1 MKYIIILVCFFTV
14 LYALYVVLVNVLKR
28 FSYAVNRWFSFIAL
42 LTSGMV
48 SCLLVPFFIPNIDI
62 TELIRWYFALIIIIN
77 QAFFHYTQIF
87 PRWEKKSPFLII
99 SISAIPGIFTFLFTV
114 ASNSIIL
121 SASFNGLHIQFIYGQ
136 FIWLYLSVFVL
147 YIMGTFITLFYKVR
161 RLENTSFRYQLFYV
175 FMGNHVG
182 ALIILVSFIIMPY
195 VFKRFEYHSLGISS
209 AAFLLLYIN
218 NYAISDERYLNFKE
232 FYLKIAYYGVV
243 LVFTVIPTYW
253 ILVNS
258 YRYFVAGGQIP
269 AVAVAFLNFIYLILF
284 TRVIQPYLERLIK
297 REYASLE
304 KRFND
309 FIQALSQVEEFE
321 GDPTYWDRFFTTTMD
336 SLEYLF
342 NVTSASFL
350 MYNESEKAFILSH
363 TIGQLPQV
371 KRVSLGDS
379 LVQLCQMAKTTIHQ
393 SLFYTDEMIKPFD
406 DVLGLVKNNSIEVIL
421 PCFDQSGKLIGILFI
436 GPHKKGRPYTFN
448 EIEFMELYRVKFNN
462 ALVNSLQIEEVKS
475 KQIGEHDNLV
485 VSAIKNSIIPR
496 QMPYIDHIRISSFF
510 MNNSNLGGEF
520 FNAKVLHKNALAFL
534 ISDCSYSGVDA
545 AVLALELY
553 AAFESLSPIYDT
565 PEKIMQL
572 LNWVVCTSKFTERY
586 ATSFCF
592 TFNSEALSLKYINA
606 AFNPLIIYEI
616 QNDSFIEL
624 DTKGI
629 PIGIEKDFIYE
640 SKEYVVK
647 GPCIGCIY
655 SNGITGAVNSNGQ
668 PYSIGRIKDLIRLHN
683 SESPALIIRRISSDI
698 DTYTSNTAVKEDI
711 SIIIFRIE

>member
-1 MKYIIILVCFFTV
+1 M
-14 LYALYVVLVNVLKR
+14 
-28 FSYAVNRWFSFIAL
+28 
-42 LTSGMV
+42 
-48 SCLLVPFFIPNIDI
+48 PFFISNIGI
-62 TELIRWYFALIIIIN
+62 TEVTRWYFALIIIIN

-87 PRWEKKSPFLII
+87 PRWEKKSPLFIV
-99 SISAIPGIFTFLFTV
+99 ISAIPGVIAFLLTV
-114 ASNSIIL
+114 VSNDIIL
-121 SASFNGLHIQFIYGQ
+121 SASFDGIHIWFVYGQ
-136 FIWLYLSVFVL
+136 FIMLYLVVFVF
-147 YIMGTFITLFYKVR
+147 YIIGTFFTLYYKVR

-182 ALIILVSFIIMPY
+182 ALIILISFIILPY
-195 VFKRFEYHSLGISS
+195 VFKRFEYHSLGITL
-209 AAFLLLYIN
+209 AALLLLYIN

-232 FYLKIAYYGVV
+232 FYLKILYYGIV

-253 ILVNS
+253 ILANS
-258 YRYFVAGGQIP
+258 YRYFMAGGQIP
-269 AVAVAFLNFIYLILF
+269 AVAVSLLNFVYLVFF
-284 TRVIQPYLERLIK
+284 TRIIQPYVEKLIK
-297 REYASLE
+297 REYAGLE
-304 KRFND
+304 KRFNE

-342 NVTSASFL
+342 NVSSASFV
-350 MYNESEKAFILSH
+350 MYNEAEKAYILSH
-363 TIGQLPQV
+363 TIGQQPV
-371 KRVSLGDS
+371 IKRISADDS
-379 LVQLCQMAKTTIHQ
+379 LVQLCQIVKTTIHQ
-393 SLFYTDEMIKPFD
+393 SLFYTDETIKPYD
-406 DVLGLVKNNSIEVIL
+406 DVLTLVKNNSIEVIL
-421 PCFDQSGKLIGILFI
+421 PCFDQSDKIIGIIFI
-436 GPHKKGRPYTFN
+436 GPQKKGRPYTFN

-475 KQIGEHDNLV
+475 KQVGEHDNLV

-510 MNNSNLGGEF
+510 MNNSHLGGEF

-534 ISDCSYSGVDA
+534 VSDCSYSGVDA
-545 AVLALELY
+545 AVLALEIY

-572 LNWVVCTSKFTERY
+572 LNWVVCTSRFTERY

-592 TFNSEALSLKYINA
+592 TFNSETLSLKYINA

-616 QNDSFIEL
+616 HNDSFIEL

-640 SKEYVVK
+640 SKEYGIK

-655 SNGITGAVNSNGQ
+655 SNGITGAVNQMGQ
-668 PYSIGRIKDLIRLHN
+668 PYSIGRIKDLMRLHSN
-683 SESPALIIRRISSDI
+683 ESPALIIRRISSDI
-698 DTYTSNTAVKEDI
+698 DTYTGNTAVKEDI

>member
-1 MKYIIILVCFFTV
+1 
-14 LYALYVVLVNVLKR
+14 
-28 FSYAVNRWFSFIAL
+28 
-42 LTSGMV
+42 
-48 SCLLVPFFIPNIDI
+48 
-62 TELIRWYFALIIIIN
+62 
-77 QAFFHYTQIF
+77 
-87 PRWEKKSPFLII
+87 
-99 SISAIPGIFTFLFTV
+99 
-114 ASNSIIL
+114 
-121 SASFNGLHIQFIYGQ
+121 
-136 FIWLYLSVFVL
+136 
-147 YIMGTFITLFYKVR
+147 
-161 RLENTSFRYQLFYV
+161 
-175 FMGNHVG
+175 
-182 ALIILVSFIIMPY
+182 MPY

-209 AAFLLLYIN
+209 AAFFLLYIN

-258 YRYFVAGGQIP
+258 YHYFLAGGQIP
-269 AVAVAFLNFIYLILF
+269 AVAVAFLNFIYLIMF
-284 TRVIQPYLERLIK
+284 TRVIQPYLGRLIK
-297 REYASLE
+297 REYIELE

-321 GDPTYWDRFFTTTMD
+321 GDPTYWDKFFTTTMD

-350 MYNESEKAFILSH
+350 MHNESERAYILSH
-363 TIGQLPQV
+363 TIGQPPPV
-371 KRVSLGDS
+371 KRVSVSDS
-379 LVQLCQMAKTTIHQ
+379 LVQVCQMAKTTIHQ
-393 SLFYTDEMIKPFD
+393 SLFYTDEMIKTFD

-421 PCFDQSGKLIGILFI
+421 PCFDQSGKLVGILFI
-436 GPHKKGRPYTFN
+436 GPHKRGRPYTFN

-475 KQIGEHDNLV
+475 KQIGEHDSLV

-496 QMPYIDHIRISSFF
+496 QMAYIDHIRISSFF

-565 PEKIMQL
+565 PEKILQL

-592 TFNSEALSLKYINA
+592 TFNSETLSVKYINA

-616 QNDSFIEL
+616 QNDSFREL

-655 SNGITGAVNSNGQ
+655 SNGITGAVNSTGQ

-683 SESPALIIRRISSDI
+683 SESPARIMRRISSDI
-698 DTYTSNTAVKEDI
+698 DTYTSNSAVKEDI

>member
-1 MKYIIILVCFFTV
+1 
-14 LYALYVVLVNVLKR
+14 
-28 FSYAVNRWFSFIAL
+28 
-42 LTSGMV
+42 
-48 SCLLVPFFIPNIDI
+48 
-62 TELIRWYFALIIIIN
+62 
-77 QAFFHYTQIF
+77 
-87 PRWEKKSPFLII
+87 
-99 SISAIPGIFTFLFTV
+99 
-114 ASNSIIL
+114 
-121 SASFNGLHIQFIYGQ
+121 
-136 FIWLYLSVFVL
+136 
-147 YIMGTFITLFYKVR
+147 
-161 RLENTSFRYQLFYV
+161 
-175 FMGNHVG
+175 MGNHVG
-182 ALIILVSFIIMPY
+182 ALIILISFIIMPY

-209 AAFLLLYIN
+209 AAFFLLYIN

-258 YRYFVAGGQIP
+258 YHYFLAGGQIP
-269 AVAVAFLNFIYLILF
+269 AVAVAFLNFIYLIMF
-284 TRVIQPYLERLIK
+284 TRVIQPYLGRLIK
-297 REYASLE
+297 REYIELE

-321 GDPTYWDRFFTTTMD
+321 GDPTYWDKFFTTTMD

-350 MYNESEKAFILSH
+350 MHNESERAYILSH
-363 TIGQLPQV
+363 TIGQPPPV
-371 KRVSLGDS
+371 KRVSVSDS
-379 LVQLCQMAKTTIHQ
+379 LVQVCQMAKTTIHQ
-393 SLFYTDEMIKPFD
+393 SLFYTDEMIKTFD

-421 PCFDQSGKLIGILFI
+421 PCFDQSGKLVGILFI
-436 GPHKKGRPYTFN
+436 GPHKRGRPYTFN

-475 KQIGEHDNLV
+475 KQIGEHDSLV

-496 QMPYIDHIRISSFF
+496 QMAYIDHIRISSFF

-565 PEKIMQL
+565 PEKILQL

-592 TFNSEALSLKYINA
+592 TFNSETLSVKYINA

-616 QNDSFIEL
+616 QNDSFREL

-655 SNGITGAVNSNGQ
+655 SNGITGAVNSTGQ

-683 SESPALIIRRISSDI
+683 SESPARIMRRISSDI
-698 DTYTSNTAVKEDI
+698 DTYTSNSAVKEDI